1 MNSDLRDYQQF
12 FIKCEYTHKKLTF
25 TFDNHVLKYCYLNQ
39 YEQQLNKLI
48 YMINLGRSRQRTGK
62 WISNY
67 KKFSGQ
73 IKYKFTFWY
82 KVLCNFYEYLF
93 IYFKLIYQ
101 KLTLRCPSDYA
112 GLTINICLGLIGKF
126 NF

>member
-1 MNSDLRDYQQF
+1 MWGDQDNEQENEYRSD
-12 FIKCEYTHKKLTF
+12 
-25 TFDNHVLKYCYLNQ
+25 
-39 YEQQLNKLI
+39 
-48 YMINLGRSRQRTGK
+48 
-62 WISNY
+62 

-73 IKYKFTFWY
+73 IKYKVTFWY